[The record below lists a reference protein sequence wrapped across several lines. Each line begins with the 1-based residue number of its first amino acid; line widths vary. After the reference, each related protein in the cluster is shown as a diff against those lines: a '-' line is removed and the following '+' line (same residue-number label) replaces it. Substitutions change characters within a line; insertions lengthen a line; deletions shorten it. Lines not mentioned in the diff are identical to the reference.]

1 LQEEF
6 EDSKGVFW
14 YFCKCLTRNQL
25 LLFHVV
31 ICLYKSFIL
40 FQMLSTRGNKSVI
53 KRVKQEQCRKTNY
66 PHASV
71 NLLLNDP
78 MFLLLCANQIY
89 SLVYDTRQDFFFKN
103 IKYKILHVW
112 PFWICFHNYLVKILE
127 FFWRCG
133 NFWNMKME
141 KYNLSIYLFCGR
153 WNCGL

>member
-1 LQEEF
+1 
-6 EDSKGVFW
+6 
-14 YFCKCLTRNQL
+14 
-25 LLFHVV
+25 V

-103 IKYKILHVW
+103 IKHKILHVYHFGSVSIIIW
-112 PFWICFHNYLVKILE
+112 LRFWNSSDGVVIFETWKWKNTIFQYICFVVGEIVDYSTWE
-127 FFWRCG
+127 T
-133 NFWNMKME
+133 E
-141 KYNLSIYLFCGR
+141 
-153 WNCGL
+153 